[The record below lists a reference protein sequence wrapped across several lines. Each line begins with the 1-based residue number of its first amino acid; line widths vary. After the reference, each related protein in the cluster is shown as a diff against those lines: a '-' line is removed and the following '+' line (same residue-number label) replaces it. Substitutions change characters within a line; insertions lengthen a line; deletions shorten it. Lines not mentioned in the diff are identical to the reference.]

1 MKTPKRIICIFW
13 CLNRLFWTYLTIL
26 LALNMEMLAENV
38 LFHFFFFLMHDN
50 WCLFVNLCIQPG
62 LAMTIS
68 FTTGSSM
75 VLSNIDFT
83 DSFSLTHEAF
93 YFILQISKF
102 FIQSLMRFKSTE
114 YFPDSEVIE
123 FFFACL
129 TSCFNLIV
137 LLMEL
142 ASSIIVIKYISY

>member
-1 MKTPKRIICIFW
+1 MK
-13 CLNRLFWTYLTIL
+13 
-26 LALNMEMLAENV
+26 
-38 LFHFFFFLMHDN
+38 
-50 WCLFVNLCIQPG
+50 
-62 LAMTIS
+62 IS

-142 ASSIIVIKYISY
+142 ALSIIVIKYISY